1 VIQPVGEPLI
11 LRLGAVEAR
20 VGTVA
25 AALRSL
31 RVGGADLVQPTPDD
45 RAPASS
51 NGIVLSPWPNRVRD
65 ARWTWNGQPLQL
77 DITEVDRRNALHGL
91 LQFTEYEVRDRAN
104 DEVTLAATIYPQHG
118 WPFVVE
124 TWVRYRLLDDGLEV
138 VHGAV
143 NHSAD
148 PAPYA
153 TGTHPFLRVGDAP
166 IADLRITVPAAR
178 YLAVDDRLNPTG
190 LPTVDGT
197 AFDLRGDPRVGDL
210 ALDTA
215 YGELSLTD
223 VEGGR
228 GTSATLV
235 APDGA
240 RTILRQDLGW
250 GWVQVYT
257 THEYA
262 SPDGPIDAVA
272 VEPMTAPPDALN
284 SGTDLIW
291 IAPGEAWEG
300 GWELRRAEA

>member
-1 VIQPVGEPLI
+1 VIQPVGEPLF
-11 LRLGAVEAR
+11 LRRGAVEAR
-20 VGTVA
+20 IGTVA

-31 RVGGADLVQPTPDD
+31 TVGGADLTQPTPDD
-45 RAPASS
+45 RPPASS

-65 ARWTWNGQPLQL
+65 ARWTWNGRPQQL
-77 DITEVDRRNALHGL
+77 DITEVDRGNALHGL
-91 LQFTEYEVRDRAN
+91 LQFTEYEVRDRA
-104 DEVTLAATIYPQHG
+104 DDQVTLAATIYPQHG
-118 WPFVVE
+118 WPFVLE

-138 VHGAV
+138 THGAV

-190 LPTVDGT
+190 LPPVDGT
-197 AFDLRGDPRVGDL
+197 AFDLRGAPRVGDL

-215 YGELSLTD
+215 YGELTLTD
-223 VEGGR
+223 IAGGR

-240 RTILRQDLGW
+240 RTILRQDVAW
-250 GWVQVYT
+250 GWAQVYT
-257 THEYA
+257 THQYA

-291 IAPGEAWEG
+291 IAPGETWEG